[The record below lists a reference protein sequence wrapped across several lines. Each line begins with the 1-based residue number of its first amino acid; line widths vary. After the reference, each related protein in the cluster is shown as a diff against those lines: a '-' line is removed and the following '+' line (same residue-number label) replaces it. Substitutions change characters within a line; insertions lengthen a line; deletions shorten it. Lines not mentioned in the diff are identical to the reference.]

1 MRNCRALLV
10 VFGAM
15 LFNTAHG
22 ANFEGKRLFSH
33 SHRDVVA
40 QVAGDVKQGENGET
54 PDRTIPCQAAAIK
67 RVAEGVTT
75 RGRAISGNA
84 STSALPSYA
93 GDEIVC
99 SAWEHAGAPDK
110 ELGTTGYIY
119 SRNNWT
125 TIQNRSGT
133 LADNVT
139 NNNAL
144 LMKLKQRGNVKPF
157 SGGNVIMQEIMYND
171 TSTENAG
178 SYSGYDLI
186 DITPNSPISAAQF
199 DIKQYAAAVSMS
211 GLEMLQN
218 SGKEQIIDMLEGRV
232 QVAEAQLE
240 NDISTG
246 LYSNGTGNGGKDIT
260 GLALAVSTSPG
271 SGSYGGIDRGTWS
284 FWQNIAFDATT
295 DGGAAATAA
304 NIQSYM
310 NRVAVQLVRGAD
322 RPDMIVAGNNYYR
335 AYLESLQAIQ
345 RVTSE
350 SSAGA
355 GFTSLKYFGAGFNCD
370 VFLDG
375 GIGGQLN
382 TNRMYFLNTKYIFFR
397 PHRDRNFVPIG
408 GDRQSVNQD
417 AIVKLIGWAGNLT
430 CSGAR
435 YQGVLSD

>member
-1 MRNCRALLV
+1 MAT
-10 VFGAM
+10 F
-15 LFNTAHG
+15 
-22 ANFEGKRLFSH
+22 ANLS
-33 SHRDVVA
+33 D
-40 QVAGDVKQGENGET
+40 
-54 PDRTIPCQAAAIK
+54 I
-67 RVAEGVTT
+67 VT
-75 RGRAISGNA
+75 
-84 STSALPSYA
+84 
-93 GDEIVC
+93 
-99 SAWEHAGAPDK
+99 
-110 ELGTTGYIY
+110 
-119 SRNNWT
+119 T

-157 SGGNVIMQEIMYND
+157 SGGNVILQEIMYND

-240 NDISTG
+240 NDISAG
-246 LYSNGTGNGGKDIT
+246 LYSDGTGNGGKDIT
-260 GLALAVSTSPG
+260 GLALAVATAPTSG
-271 SGSYGGIDRGTWS
+271 TYGGINRATWS

-295 DGGAAATAA
+295 DGGAAASAA

-335 AYLESLQAIQ
+335 FYLESLQAIQ

-382 TNRMYFLNTKYIFFR
+382 TNRMYFLNTKYLFFR